1 MGQSKRT
8 SGLGTTITMSLM
20 QEIPW
25 DVQEGERKPGCLD
38 QEEVEACLELKSEV
52 WSSRISHVG
61 LCRQDRSLDFILST
75 SKAIGEF

>member
-52 WSSRISHVG
+52 WSRISHVG
-61 LCRQDRSLDFILST
+61 LCRQDRSLDFILNI